1 MDRYSYDAR
10 QLALRGL
17 LTEESDVPYEDVPQI
32 DPPQFA
38 GTLASLVTPTPSPQR
53 LITNIPQ
60 EPPRPQSLLS
70 SLIVEPSAP
79 QSQRFITNVLPSQSE
94 QLPSQEGRSPAERK
108 ALLMNSLRNETTG
121 KQYALPTQPRSHDV
135 FRDGP
140 LELGR
145 QRTPDG
151 GEMIIKRVAGLDGF
165 GRQTARV
172 VQEFVPPPDLA
183 RMKQSL
189 EIQLKQKELNQGPK
203 APEGYRLNPDGS
215 MSFIKGG
222 PADPSMRS
230 VNKPMSSTAQKEL
243 IESDESI
250 QGGNAAIDLLS
261 QAQKM
266 NDSAMGFSG
275 AGMLAKAGTILP
287 DAIRPDSVD
296 ATLNLDNILQSQAL
310 PQLKSIFGGMP
321 TEGERKILL
330 DIQGSSSQPAKVR
343 AEIFKR
349 AENAIQ
355 NRLAFSKDKAQRL
368 RAGTYFSG
376 DGAVGQQA
384 ASPNV
389 SANTVTLPD
398 GRVKTFPS
406 AAAAQAYKQAAGL

>member
-1 MDRYSYDAR
+1 MNYYDEEERRKLNELLSQGVISSNGMIDGIPNQTLAALMADNSEQGVQFAPQFQQSEMDRNREQFAR
-10 QLALRGL
+10 
-17 LTEESDVPYEDVPQI
+17 EDVRAMERGYNPQQYQT
-32 DPPQFA
+32 PQA
-38 GTLASLVTPTPSPQR
+38 PIQPQQPAALQPQNWIQKGNGEKISLD
-53 LITNIPQ
+53 
-60 EPPRPQSLLS
+60 
-70 SLIVEPSAP
+70 
-79 QSQRFITNVLPSQSE
+79 
-94 QLPSQEGRSPAERK
+94 
-108 ALLMNSLRNETTG
+108 
-121 KQYALPTQPRSHDV
+121 QYAGNRPHDP

-140 LELGR
+140 EILGR

-151 GEMIIKRVAGLDGF
+151 GEVIYKRVAGMDGF
-165 GRQTARV
+165 GRQSARV
-172 VQEFVPPPDLA
+172 VQEFVPPPNFDA
-183 RMKQSL
+183 MKKTL
-189 EIQLKQKELNQGPK
+189 EIQKLQKEINQGPI
-203 APEGYRLNPDGS
+203 APAGYRSNPDGS
-215 MSFIKGG
+215 MSFIPGG

-230 VNKPMSSTAQKEL
+230 VNKPMSTTAQKEL

-266 NDSAMGFSG
+266 NESAMGFKG
-275 AGMLAKAGTILP
+275 AGALASMGTVLP
-287 DAIRPDSVD
+287 DGMRPESVD

-349 AENAIQ
+349 AEKAIQ
-355 NRLAFSKDKAQRL
+355 NRLAFSKDKSQRL

-376 DGAVGQQA
+376 DGMANQQV
-384 ASPNV
+384 ASPNA

>member
-1 MDRYSYDAR
+1 MTYYQDEGRRKLND
-10 QLALRGL
+10 L
-17 LTEESDVPYEDVPQI
+17 LSSGAISSDGRLNG
-32 DPPQFA
+32 QFNL
-38 GTLASLVTPTPSPQR
+38 TLASLLQADNNEPGVKFAQPFHQGEMDRNREQFAREDVRAMERGFNPQQFQSPQ
-53 LITNIPQ
+53 P
-60 EPPRPQSLLS
+60 
-70 SLIVEPSAP
+70 AP
-79 QSQRFITNVLPSQSE
+79 QAPQAPEPQNYFQRSGGPKI
-94 QLPSQEGRSPAERK
+94 
-108 ALLMNSLRNETTG
+108 SLDQFAG
-121 KQYALPTQPRSHDV
+121 KRQHDV
-135 FRDGP
+135 FVDGP

-151 GEMIIKRVAGLDGF
+151 GEMIIKRIPTTDSF
-165 GRQTARV
+165 GRQSAQV
-172 VQEFVPPPDLA
+172 VQEFVPPVNLDS
-183 RMKQSL
+183 MKKSL
-189 EIQLKQKELNQGPK
+189 EIQRMQQEINQGPK

-230 VNKPMSSTAQKEL
+230 VNKPMSTTAQKEL

-261 QAQKM
+261 QAQKI
-266 NDSAMGFSG
+266 NESAMGFKG
-275 AGMLAKAGTILP
+275 AGALASMGTVLP
-287 DAIRPDSVD
+287 DGMRPESVD

-349 AENAIQ
+349 AEKAIQ
-355 NRLAFSKDKAQRL
+355 NRLAFSKDKSQRL

-376 DGAVGQQA
+376 DGMANQQVASPQGNLRAVDQDALMWAMKNPNDPRA
-384 ASPNV
+384 ASI
-389 SANTVTLPD
+389 
-398 GRVKTFPS
+398 
-406 AAAAQAYKQAAGL
+406 KQKLGVP